1 MTEPLA
7 IDGVSLTLD
16 AFGAVV
22 LNRQP
27 CELAR
32 TARGRI
38 EAGRAVIERA
48 LQSGEVV
55 YGVNTGFGELS
66 QVRIEPEKL
75 LLLQRRLLL
84 SHAAG
89 MGEPLPDAAV
99 RGMLLLRANTLA
111 RGHSGVR
118 PEVVEA
124 LLGLLNHDVLPVVPS
139 RGSVGASGDLA
150 PLAHLALPLLGVGT
164 LLVAGRPVPAAE
176 GLRRAGVAPLELQA
190 KEGLALING
199 TQAMTSLLAL
209 AALEARR
216 LVKAADLAGALSA
229 DALRCTDSAFDSR
242 IHALRPHPGQQA
254 SAANLWRLL
263 QGSAIRESHRVGDV
277 RVQDP
282 YSIRC
287 MPQVHGAAR
296 DLLSDVLA
304 KLEIEINAVTDNPLV
319 VDLGAP
325 GNGAAGAAAAN
336 GASGTFGAPGDP
348 APPAGTVLSGG
359 NFHGEP
365 MALAADILAIALAE
379 LGSISERRIE
389 KLTNAAFSG
398 LPPFLVRDAGLDS
411 GFMIAHVTAAA
422 LASENKTLSHP
433 ASVDSI
439 PTSADK
445 EDHVSMGMGAAL
457 KLGRVVD
464 NLRCILAIELT
475 AGAQG
480 IDLLR
485 PLTSSLPLEALHATL
500 RTRIDR
506 WDQDREMA
514 PDLAAAEELLRGALD
529 PHLLELG

>member
-1 MTEPLA
+1 MARAIT
-7 IDGVSLTLD
+7 IDGTSLTLET
-16 AFGAVV
+16 FGRVV
-22 LNRQP
+22 VERAP

-32 TARGRI
+32 AARQRVKKGR
-38 EAGRAVIERA
+38 EVIERA
-48 LQSGEVV
+48 LAGGEVV
-55 YGVNTGFGELS
+55 YGVNTGFGVLA
-66 QVRIEPEKL
+66 QVRIEPDKL
-75 LLLQRRLLL
+75 LQLQRNLLL

-89 MGEPLPDAAV
+89 VGEPLPDTAV

-118 PEVVEA
+118 PELIEA
-124 LLGLLNHDVLPVVPS
+124 LLALLNHDVLPVVPS

-150 PLAHLALPLLGVGT
+150 PLAHLALPLIGRGT
-164 LLVAGRPVPAAE
+164 MRAGGPGGAPMTPEE
-176 GLRRAGVAPLELQA
+176 GLRRAGLAPLELQA

-216 LVKAADLAGALSA
+216 LVKTADLAGALSA
-229 DALRCTDSAFDSR
+229 DALRATDCAFDPR

-263 QGSAIRESHRVGDV
+263 QGSAIRESHRAGDV

-287 MPQVHGAAR
+287 MPQVHGAVR
-296 DLLSDVLA
+296 DLLADVEA
-304 KLEIEINAVTDNPLV
+304 KLAIEINAVTDNPLV
-319 VDLGAP
+319 VELEAP
-325 GNGAAGAAAAN
+325 AAPPAHAAGGAAAGRDPGG
-336 GASGTFGAPGDP
+336 GAA
-348 APPAGTVLSGG
+348 VLSGG

-365 MALAADILAIALAE
+365 MALAADVLAIALAE
-379 LGSISERRIE
+379 LGAISERRIE

-411 GFMIAHVTAAA
+411 GFMLAHVTAAA
-422 LASENKTLSHP
+422 LASENKGLAHP
-433 ASVDSI
+433 AAVDSI

-457 KLGRVVD
+457 KLGKVVD
-464 NLRCILAIELT
+464 NVRWVLAIEL
-475 AGAQG
+475 AAAAQG

-485 PLTSSLPLEALHATL
+485 PLTSSLPLEALHASV
-500 RTRIDR
+500 RTRLAR
-506 WDQDREMA
+506 WDEDREMA
-514 PDLAAAEELLRGALD
+514 PDLAAAADFLREGID
-529 PHLLELG
+529 PHLKEML